1 MNTNTPLTPEQALQR
16 LRRYCAHSERCHSDV
31 VNKLYDLGVWKKYH
45 DEILASL
52 IEDNFLNEERYAKLF
67 AGGHFRQK
75 QWGRKKIRYHLKQ
88 KGISEYCINTAM
100 KEIDEADYLKTLHQL
115 FTKKW
120 QSLSG
125 NKFAKM
131 KKTNDFLVQK
141 GFETELINRCF
152 KNMEP

>member
-31 VNKLYDLGVWKKYH
+31 VSKLYDLGVWKKYH

-75 QWGRKKIRYHLKQ
+75 QWGRKKSGITSNKKASASIVLKRQ
-88 KGISEYCINTAM
+88 
-100 KEIDEADYLKTLHQL
+100 
-115 FTKKW
+115 
-120 QSLSG
+120 
-125 NKFAKM
+125 
-131 KKTNDFLVQK
+131 
-141 GFETELINRCF
+141 
-152 KNMEP
+152 

>member
-1 MNTNTPLTPEQALQR
+1 MSTNTPLSPEQALQR
-16 LRRYCAHSERCHSDV
+16 LRHYCAHSERCHNDV
-31 VNKLYDLGVWKKYH
+31 IKKLYDLSVWQKYH
-45 DEILASL
+45 DEILTSL

-67 AGGHFRQK
+67 VGGHFRQK

-88 KGISEYCINTAM
+88 KGISEYCIKAAM
-100 KEIDEADYLKTLHQL
+100 KEIDEADYLEVLQQL

-120 QSLSG
+120 KSLSG

-141 GFETELINRCF
+141 GFEPELINQCF
-152 KNMEP
+152 ENMEP